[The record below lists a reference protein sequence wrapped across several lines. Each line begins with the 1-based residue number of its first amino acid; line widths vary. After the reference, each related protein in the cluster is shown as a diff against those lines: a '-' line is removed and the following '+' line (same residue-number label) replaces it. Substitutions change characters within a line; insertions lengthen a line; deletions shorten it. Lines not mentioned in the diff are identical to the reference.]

1 MRGLYQIRRAR
12 YGHHANHSHGR
23 PLLLSI
29 TLLVQTPQHG
39 VMLSGYYRA
48 TIEVLLGVFRLDF
61 HDELLILLSL
71 PVLNCL
77 LFDCG
82 VHLVI
87 VLQRDGVRVFGR
99 VLHEG
104 GVKASILSNYH
115 AIRAQRLREALP

>member
-1 MRGLYQIRRAR
+1 
-12 YGHHANHSHGR
+12 
-23 PLLLSI
+23 
-29 TLLVQTPQHG
+29 
-39 VMLSGYYRA
+39 MLSGYYRA